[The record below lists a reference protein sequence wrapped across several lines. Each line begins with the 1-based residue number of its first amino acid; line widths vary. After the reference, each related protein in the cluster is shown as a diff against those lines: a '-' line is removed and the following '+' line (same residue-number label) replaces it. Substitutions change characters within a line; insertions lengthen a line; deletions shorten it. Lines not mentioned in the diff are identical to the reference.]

1 MTDTQERPQRAH
13 STLSSVANAARLL
26 KEFSKGNR
34 ELGVT
39 ELSRRLG
46 VGKSTAHRL
55 VNTLTE
61 ERLLEQDP
69 DTGAYRLGL
78 AMYELGTSVYWHT
91 DLHEA
96 CTPVLE
102 QLRNASKETVQVAV
116 LDGREVV
123 YIERRESP
131 QTLRLFGR
139 VGHRNDAH
147 CTSTGKLLLACLS
160 AEELDTTLKGWRLP
174 SKTPH
179 TITTI
184 DGLRRELHVIQSQGW
199 AQNINEAEMGVGSV
213 AAPVRNGFGDVV
225 AAVSIAGP
233 VQRLGGESLKR
244 FARPCID
251 AGLAISRRLGYRDS
265 KGGSP

>member
-160 AEELDTTLKGWRLP
+160 AEELDTTLRGWRLP

-184 DGLRRELHVIQSQGW
+184 EGLRREL
-199 AQNINEAEMGVGSV
+199 
-213 AAPVRNGFGDVV
+213 
-225 AAVSIAGP
+225 
-233 VQRLGGESLKR
+233 
-244 FARPCID
+244 
-251 AGLAISRRLGYRDS
+251 
-265 KGGSP
+265 

>member
-1 MTDTQERPQRAH
+1 MNDTQERPQRAH

-116 LDGREVV
+116 LDD
-123 YIERRESP
+123 P
-131 QTLRLFGR
+131 
-139 VGHRNDAH
+139 
-147 CTSTGKLLLACLS
+147 
-160 AEELDTTLKGWRLP
+160 
-174 SKTPH
+174 
-179 TITTI
+179 
-184 DGLRRELHVIQSQGW
+184 
-199 AQNINEAEMGVGSV
+199 
-213 AAPVRNGFGDVV
+213 
-225 AAVSIAGP
+225 
-233 VQRLGGESLKR
+233 
-244 FARPCID
+244 
-251 AGLAISRRLGYRDS
+251 
-265 KGGSP
+265 

>member
-1 MTDTQERPQRAH
+1 MTDAQERPQRAH

-69 DTGAYRLGL
+69 GTGAYRLGL

-160 AEELDTTLKGWRLP
+160 TEELDTTLKGWQLP
-174 SKTPH
+174 SRTPH
-179 TITTI
+179 TITSI
-184 DGLRRELHVIQSQGW
+184 EGLRRELQVIQGQGW
-199 AQNINEAEMGVGSV
+199 AQNISEAEIGVGSV

>member
-1 MTDTQERPQRAH
+1 MNDTQERPQRAH

-96 CTPVLE
+96 STPVLE

-123 YIERRESP
+123 YVERRESP

-174 SKTPH
+174 SKTPN

-184 DGLRRELHVIQSQGW
+184 EGFRRELHVIQGQGW
-199 AQNINEAEMGVGSV
+199 A
-213 AAPVRNGFGDVV
+213 
-225 AAVSIAGP
+225 GP
-233 VQRLGGESLKR
+233 GPGP
-244 FARPCID
+244 RPS
-251 AGLAISRRLGYRDS
+251 AGLGQGWAGSRPWIDS
-265 KGGSP
+265 ID

>member
-1 MTDTQERPQRAH
+1 MSKEPVARRSH
-13 STLSSVANAARLL
+13 STLSSVGNAARLL

-46 VGKSTAHRL
+46 IGKSTAHRL

-96 CTPVLE
+96 CTPVIE
-102 QLRNASKETVQVAV
+102 QLRNATKETVQVAV

-123 YIERRESP
+123 YVERRESP

-147 CTSTGKLLLACLS
+147 CTSTGKLLLAYQS
-160 AEELDTTLKGWRLP
+160 PEQLDRTLRGWKLTA
-174 SKTPH
+174 KTPH
-179 TITTI
+179 TVTKL
-184 DGLRRELHVIQSQGW
+184 DDLRRQLQAIQAQGW
-199 AQNINEAEMGVGSV
+199 AENLNEAELGVGSV
-213 AAPVRNGFGDVV
+213 AAPVRNGFGEVV

-233 VQRLGGESLKR
+233 IQRLGGESLRR
-244 FARPCID
+244 FARPCIE
-251 AGLAISRRLGYRDS
+251 AGQAISRRLGYRDTQ
-265 KGGSP
+265 GGRI

>member
-1 MTDTQERPQRAH
+1 MTEEPVARRSH
-13 STLSSVANAARLL
+13 STLSSVRNAARLL

-46 VGKSTAHRL
+46 IGKSTAHRL

-96 CTPVLE
+96 CTPVIE
-102 QLRNASKETVQVAV
+102 QLRNATKETVQVAV

-123 YIERRESP
+123 YVERRESP

-147 CTSTGKLLLACLS
+147 CTSTGKLLLAYQS
-160 AEELDTTLKGWRLP
+160 PEQLDRTLRGWKLTA
-174 SKTPH
+174 KTPH
-179 TITTI
+179 TITKL
-184 DGLRRELHVIQSQGW
+184 DDLRRQLQAIHAQGW
-199 AQNINEAEMGVGSV
+199 AENLNEAELGVGSV
-213 AAPVRNGFGDVV
+213 AAPVRNGFGEVV

-233 VQRLGGESLKR
+233 IQRLGGESLRR
-244 FARPCID
+244 FARPCIE
-251 AGLAISRRLGYRDS
+251 AGLAISRRLGYRDTQ
-265 KGGSP
+265 GGRI

>member
-1 MTDTQERPQRAH
+1 MSEDTPTPRRAH
-13 STLSSVANAARLL
+13 STLSSVRNAARLL
-26 KEFSKGNR
+26 REFSKGPR

-96 CTPVLE
+96 CTPVLD
-102 QLRNASKETVQVAV
+102 QLRNSTKETAQVAV
-116 LDGREVV
+116 LDGHEVV
-123 YIERRESP
+123 YVERRESP

-147 CTSTGKLLLACLS
+147 CTSTGKLLLACLPP
-160 AEELDTTLKGWRLP
+160 EQLDRTLRGWRLP
-174 SKTPH
+174 AKTPYTVTKIDDLRKQLQ
-179 TITTI
+179 TI
-184 DGLRRELHVIQSQGW
+184 QAQGW
-199 AQNINEAEMGVGSV
+199 AENINEAELGVASV
-213 AAPVRNGFGDVV
+213 AAPIRNGLGEVV

-233 VQRLGGESLKR
+233 VQRLGGESLRR
-244 FARPCID
+244 FARPCIE

-265 KGGSP
+265 KGGRL